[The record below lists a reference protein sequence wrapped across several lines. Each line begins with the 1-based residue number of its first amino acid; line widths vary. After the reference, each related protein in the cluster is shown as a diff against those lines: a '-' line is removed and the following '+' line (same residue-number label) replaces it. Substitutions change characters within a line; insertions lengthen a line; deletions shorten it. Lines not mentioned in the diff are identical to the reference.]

1 VARHELHFPIGAPDR
16 KAIARKVRVTA
27 ARHEADGVLGLTLE
41 DANGRPLPRWSAG
54 AHVELCIGDYDRK
67 YSLCGRPDGAY
78 DLAILREDAGRGG
91 SKYIHDTVRAGMEL
105 KLRGPHNLFRLDEGA
120 PAYLL
125 VAGGIGITP
134 ILTMADR
141 LKALGK
147 PYAIH
152 YAGAR
157 RAGMALIDRLQADHG
172 DALHLYP
179 KDEGLRADLA
189 ALVAAL
195 PEGGQVYAC
204 GPDRMI
210 SALEGLTADRPE
222 GTLHVEHFATDLGT
236 LDPSKEQAFE
246 VELRDSGLTLTVP
259 ADQTLF
265 DTIAAAGID
274 VACDCREGLCGSC
287 EVEVLEGAVDHRD
300 RVLSKGERAEGR
312 RMMSCCSR
320 ARDGGKL
327 VLAL

>member
-1 VARHELHFPIGAPDR
+1 
-16 KAIARKVRVTA
+16 
-27 ARHEADGVLGLTLE
+27 
-41 DANGRPLPRWSAG
+41 
-54 AHVELCIGDYDRK
+54 
-67 YSLCGRPDGAY
+67 
-78 DLAILREDAGRGG
+78 
-91 SKYIHDTVRAGMEL
+91 MEL

-157 RAGMALIDRLQADHG
+157 RAGMALVDRLQADHG

-210 SALEGLTADRPE
+210 AALEGLTAGRPE
-222 GTLHVEHFATDLGT
+222 GTLHVEHFSTDLGT

-300 RVLSKGERAEGR
+300 RVLSKGERTEGR